1 MPFLTT
7 RSNPGWLA
15 LLPQGDRI
23 VLAHAVCSKDARP
36 EIRLLDVFS
45 TGENKVEA
53 LRTLRRSHQL
63 KSYTCTTLMG
73 ADEYKI
79 VQMDVPAVPV
89 AERKE
94 ALRWKLKAMVDF
106 PVDSACLDLL
116 DIPGNATGGRQA
128 SVFAVL
134 AAEQAVRTQAQFF
147 EQAKIP
153 LAAIDIPE
161 LAQRN
166 VAVLFEEE
174 NRGLVFLHLDAA
186 GGQLSLTF
194 RGELIALRRVEV
206 SAQQL
211 NEGDVGRRTQAMER
225 LLLELQRSLD
235 HFDRQYSY
243 ISISKLIVAVSPP
256 VEHLIATLSE
266 NLYLAVQEMDLSQ
279 VMDFPAVPALRD
291 RQFQAMNLLLIGA
304 ALRTADAQESAV

>member
-1 MPFLTT
+1 MFLSA
-7 RSNPGWLA
+7 RSKPGWLA
-15 LLPQGDRI
+15 LLPQDDRI
-23 VLAHAVCSKDARP
+23 ALAHVICHMDRRP
-36 EIRLLDVFS
+36 EVCLLDIFNV
-45 TGENKVEA
+45 EQNKLDA

-63 KSYTCTTLMG
+63 KSYMCTTLMDAG
-73 ADEYKI
+73 EYKI

-89 AERKE
+89 TERKE

-106 PVDSACLDLL
+106 PVDSACLDSL
-116 DIPGNATGGRQA
+116 DIPINAAGGRQA

-134 AAEQAVRTQAQFF
+134 STEQSVRKQAQFF
-147 EQAKIP
+147 EQAKVP
-153 LAAIDIPE
+153 LTAIDIPE

-166 VAVLFEEE
+166 VALLFEED

-211 NEGDVGRRTQAMER
+211 NEDDVGRRTQAMER

-243 ISISKLIVAVSPP
+243 ISISKLIVAVAPQ
-256 VEHLIATLSE
+256 VEHLIAKLSE
-266 NLYLAVQEMDLSQ
+266 NLYLAVQEMDLAQ
-279 VMDFPAVPALRD
+279 VMDFPAVPALRN
-291 RQFQAMNLLLIGA
+291 RQFQATNLLLIGA

>member
-1 MPFLTT
+1 MFLSA
-7 RSNPGWLA
+7 RSKPGWLA
-15 LLPQGDRI
+15 LLPQDDRI
-23 VLAHAVCSKDARP
+23 ALAHVICHMDRRP
-36 EIRLLDVFS
+36 EVCLLDVFS
-45 TGENKVEA
+45 VEQNRLEA

-63 KSYTCTTLMG
+63 KSYVCTTLMG
-73 ADEYKI
+73 ADAYKVI
-79 VQMDVPAVPV
+79 QMDAPTVPL

-106 PVDSACLDLL
+106 PVDNACLDLL
-116 DIPGNATGGRQA
+116 DIPVNATGGRQF

-134 AAEQAVRTQAQFF
+134 AAEQAVRTQAQLF

-174 NRGLVFLHLDAA
+174 NRGLAFLRLDAS
-186 GGQLSLTF
+186 GGQLTLTF

-206 SAQQL
+206 SIEQL
-211 NEGDVGRRTQAMER
+211 SEDDAGRCAQAMER

-243 ISISKLIVAVSPP
+243 ISISRLVVAAAAPRIA
-256 VEHLIATLSE
+256 HLIATLSE
-266 NLYLAVQEMDLSQ
+266 NLYLAVHEMDLAQ

-291 RQFQAMNLLLIGA
+291 RQCQAANLLLIGA
-304 ALRTADAQESAV
+304 ALRTADLAEVAT